1 MKIGYSVEG
10 STDRALLQGLKRRW
24 CHAAELIPGQF
35 RGTSGQSQRREI
47 PNTCI
52 ELCAKGADVIVFLRD
67 ANKEDWRE
75 VLKSDQAR
83 CRTEHLHLVVFGVC
97 ARNIECWLCSDVHW
111 IATQTSRT
119 ADHFQT
125 EDPKGVFESALGI
138 TRAERKE
145 EEIANLVEQAPLQN
159 WLANESFE
167 NFYETLWQKSK
178 QIADCKLENLRES
191 SGC

>member
-10 STDRALLQGLKRRW
+10 GTDRALLQGLKRRW
-24 CHAAELIPGQF
+24 CREAELIPGQF

-52 ELCAKGADVIVFLRD
+52 ELSAKGADVIIFLRD
-67 ANKEDWRE
+67 ANAEDWRE

-83 CRTEHLHLVVFGVC
+83 CRAEHSHIVVFGVC
-97 ARNIECWLCSDVHW
+97 ARNVECWLCRDVHW
-111 IATQTSRT
+111 IAAQTQR
-119 ADHFQT
+119 DPRHFQS

-138 TRAERKE
+138 TRTEKKE
-145 EEIANLVEQAPLQN
+145 DEIANLVECAPLQN

-167 NFYETLWQKSK
+167 NFYDTLWQKSK
-178 QIADCKLENLRES
+178 QFTGCQLENLRES
-191 SGC
+191 SRS

>member
-24 CHAAELIPGQF
+24 CREAELIPGRF

-47 PNTCI
+47 PNTCL
-52 ELCAKGADVIVFLRD
+52 ELSAKGVDVIVFLRD
-67 ANKEDWRE
+67 ANAEDWRE

-83 CRTEHLHLVVFGVC
+83 CRAEHRHLVVFGIC
-97 ARNIECWLCSDVHW
+97 DRNVECWLCRDAHW
-111 IATQTSRT
+111 IAAQTRR
-119 ADHFQT
+119 DPLHFQK
-125 EDPKGVFESALGI
+125 EDPKGVFESALGV
-138 TRAERKE
+138 TRTEKKE
-145 EEIANLVEQAPLQN
+145 EEIAGLVERAPLQN

-178 QIADCKLENLRES
+178 EFPGCKLENLRES
-191 SGC
+191 CRA